1 LGMFTCPDQRCA
13 RGFFTKTMASTGG
26 ERSDA
31 GWSLVDDRRE
41 KSRKDKAKDESER
54 AVKGPGHA
62 SPQNGGRGR
71 GSVKEILKR
80 PQTAGGRGSGEGQ
93 QQEKSD
99 GRGRGRGQ
107 QRPMSAAAGGAG
119 AGRGDGG
126 GPEPVSNTAASRK
139 AGGRGRGGNE
149 ERPEGGKSLRD
160 GEQKA
165 GGRPGQSLGRGDFG
179 GGKPLPHQQ
188 AKKNAGVIGR
198 DNSSINSSSNN
209 GGASSN
215 FAAEASFGMGEPPIP
230 RYIML

>member
-1 LGMFTCPDQRCA
+1 
-13 RGFFTKTMASTGG
+13 MASNGG

-71 GSVKEILKR
+71 GSVKEILNR
-80 PQTAGGRGSGEGQ
+80 PQTAGGRGSGVGQ
-93 QQEKSD
+93 QQENSD

-119 AGRGDGG
+119 GGGGRGDGG

-139 AGGRGRGGNE
+139 AGGRGSGGNE

-165 GGRPGQSLGRGDFG
+165 GGRPGQSLGQGDFG
-179 GGKPLPHQQ
+179 GGKTLPHQQ

-198 DNSSINSSSNN
+198 DNSSTNSSSNN